1 MCKNALKTH
10 FTLTVRVYFI
20 NMKIIYL
27 ATFIL
32 INVSQ
37 VFAQNTEIR
46 KTFVT
51 FQSAILNQNCEQLTE
66 ISRFPIEGDMG
77 LARLVNS
84 DPPRIDMK
92 KHNYEISNELLIH
105 NCAFLDSIEMKVLE
119 QFSIDN
125 SSNNHGIE
133 YDGCIY
139 KANLSV
145 NEDSSYFQWSVG
157 CSEPTEDI
165 IGEYSMVFTFKY
177 VEGKYKLI
185 SIVGFG

>member
-1 MCKNALKTH
+1 
-10 FTLTVRVYFI
+10 
-20 NMKIIYL
+20 MKIIYL

-51 FQSAILNQNCEQLTE
+51 FQSAILNQNCEQFKKE

-84 DPPRIDMK
+84 DPPRIDME

-145 NEDSSYFQWSVG
+145 NDEKNSYFYGVWVVVNLQK
-157 CSEPTEDI
+157 I
-165 IGEYSMVFTFKY
+165 
-177 VEGKYKLI
+177 
-185 SIVGFG
+185 